1 MSRIKKFA
9 ISIPEEDFE
18 RLEVLRKKERLAR
31 SQAVLRAIRLWEKS
45 KEMERLIE
53 KYEAGYKKN
62 PEMMEERIAWEKAS
76 LTALVREKW

>member
-45 KEMERLIE
+45 KEMERLIQ
-53 KYEAGYKKN
+53 KYEVGYKRN

-76 LTALVREKW
+76 LTALTTEKW

>member
-18 RLEVLRKKERLAR
+18 RLEVLKKRERLTR
-31 SQAVLRAIRLWEKS
+31 SQAVLRAIKLWEKS
-45 KEMERLIE
+45 KEMERLIQ
-53 KYEAGYKKN
+53 KYEAGYKRN

>member
-9 ISIPEEDFE
+9 ISIPEEDFK
-18 RLEVLRKKERLAR
+18 RLEVFRKGERITR

-53 KYEAGYKKN
+53 KYEAGYKRN